1 MRVSLYTGTYIKD
14 QDGVTK
20 TLYELTDS
28 LLKEKIEVGIWSP
41 AITPQERKGLYFFH
55 VPSIPLF
62 LYSDYRMAF
71 PVGRIKEQ
79 LIEFKP
85 DLIQITT
92 PDFVGSSFLKFA
104 CKRGIPLVI
113 SCHTDWPSYL
123 KYYHLNAFK
132 KQAWKILKWFY
143 NQGDCVYAPT
153 RVVAKELECKGI
165 KEVKIWSR
173 GINRKK
179 YNPKYRSRALRRKW
193 KAKDRKVILYS
204 GRFVWYKDLDVFSKV
219 YELFKE
225 KGPEDVSFVLAG
237 DGPIREELESRMP
250 DAYFPGYLHGKDLSK
265 VYASADIFLFPS
277 TTETLGNVVQ
287 EALSSGLPAVVSDI
301 GGCKEIVQRS
311 HGGLIAKAKDPYA
324 FYEGCKRLF
333 EDKELYKKK
342 QSNGLKFAEEQKWDK
357 INGKLIEEYK
367 NLVNKRMRRTYR
379 TSTSGVGRNRH
390 AKA

>member
-14 QDGVTK
+14 QDGVTR

-28 LLKEKIEVGIWSP
+28 LLKEEIEVGIWSP

-62 LYSDYRMAF
+62 LYSDYRLAF
-71 PVGRIKEQ
+71 PAGRIKEQ

-92 PDFVGSSFLKFA
+92 PDLVGAYFLKFA
-104 CKRGIPLVI
+104 CKRGMPVVI

-123 KYYHLNAFK
+123 KYYHLNTLR

-143 NQGDCVYAPT
+143 NKADCVYAPT
-153 RVVAKELECKGI
+153 KVVAKGLESKGI
-165 KEVKIWSR
+165 KKVKIWSR
-173 GINRKK
+173 GVNRKK
-179 YNPKYRSRALRRKW
+179 YNPKYRSKSLRRKW
-193 KAKDRKVILYS
+193 KTKDKKVILYS
-204 GRFVWYKDLDVFSKV
+204 GRFVWYKDLDVFLNV

-225 KGPEDVSFVLAG
+225 KGPKDVSFVLAG
-237 DGPIREELESRMP
+237 DGPIREELESKMP
-250 DAYFPGYLHGKDLSK
+250 GAHFPGYLHGKDLSE

-301 GGCKEIVQRS
+301 GGCKEIVRRS

-324 FYEGCKRLF
+324 FYEKCKRLI
-333 EDKELYKKK
+333 EDEELYNQK
-342 QSNGLKFAEEQKWDK
+342 QSNGLKFAAEQKWDK

-367 NLVNKRMRRTYR
+367 NLVNKRMRRAYR
-379 TSTSGVGRNRH
+379 TATSGIGGE
-390 AKA
+390 